1 MTRYLL
7 PCLVVTCFIWAHGH
21 CADVPKEDHTKSP
34 HTEALDVVF
43 ATQQKIIAA
52 VDTEIWWHDVKE
64 RQWLVKRPFSPG
76 VIDSTHLFDVTYRVD
91 GKDVA
96 AWFVD
101 TRKKSAERRE
111 VAGAKKEQ

>member
-52 VDTEIWWHDVKE
+52 VDTENWWHDVNIS
-64 RQWLVKRPFSPG
+64 FNA
-76 VIDSTHLFDVTYRVD
+76 
-91 GKDVA
+91 GKSKGGSSWPIQGDA
-96 AWFVD
+96 AIN
-101 TRKKSAERRE
+101 A
-111 VAGAKKEQ
+111 A